1 MKDVK
6 QEVRA
11 FLGRFFHHLELTDE
25 QDFFELGFVDSL
37 FAMQLVM
44 FVESTFHLQI
54 ENDEL
59 DIANFL
65 SINAIANLVERKTL
79 VA

>member
-11 FLGRFFHHLELTDE
+11 FLGRFFHNLELTDE

-65 SINAIANLVERKTL
+65 SINAIANLVERKRL
-79 VA
+79 AV

>member
-1 MKDVK
+1 
-6 QEVRA
+6 
-11 FLGRFFHHLELTDE
+11 
-25 QDFFELGFVDSL
+25 
-37 FAMQLVM
+37 MQLVM

>member
-6 QEVRA
+6 QDIRA
-11 FLGRFFHHLELTDE
+11 FLGRFFHDVDLADD

-44 FVESTFHLQI
+44 YVESECGMRI
-54 ENDEL
+54 EDDEL
-59 DIANFL
+59 DIAHFR
-65 SINAIANLVERKTL
+65 SINAIADLVERKKL
-79 VA
+79 AV

>member
-11 FLGRFFHHLELTDE
+11 FLGRFFHNLELTDE